1 MIDRQR
7 SPWMRER
14 RESGS
19 RVPRF
24 EVSVT
29 SLDGIVQPHEGDQ
42 KHQSDLTA
50 TTVALVC
57 GHGRVERSAVTAR
70 ARNRRTRSAGRG
82 VQCMITAL
90 VALALR
96 GHASAGGPPPIHLAL
111 PVLTTLA
118 LGRSVLDGTADEE
131 SLGFRARARAELSS
145 VGAACSRSLRR
156 GRRGSG
162 SGEVCGPDRSHD
174 VPVVQSPPA
183 PSVGR
188 PSPVDPVRDRGCPGD
203 AEDESTVRPQVFG
216 RFLRRPT
223 SLPWSGVG
231 PAAPTGG
238 PEPPDLPAGLG
249 PAAGPRR

>member
-29 SLDGIVQPHEGDQ
+29 SLNGIVQPHEGDQ
-42 KHQSDLTA
+42 KHQSALTD

-96 GHASAGGPPPIHLAL
+96 GHASAAGPPPIHLAL

-118 LGRSVLDGTADEE
+118 LGRSVLDGAGGEE
-131 SLGFRARARAELSS
+131 SLGFRARARAALSFLPS
-145 VGAACSRSLRR
+145 ALRVPDLYAVDVADRDPARFAAPIDRTTYLSFNLLPRR
-156 GRRGSG
+156 L
-162 SGEVCGPDRSHD
+162 
-174 VPVVQSPPA
+174 
-183 PSVGR
+183 SVGR
-188 PSPVDPVRDRGCPGD
+188 SLSILYATEGAPAMRKTSPLFGLKFSVD
-203 AEDESTVRPQVFG
+203 F
-216 RFLRRPT
+216 
-223 SLPWSGVG
+223 
-231 PAAPTGG
+231 
-238 PEPPDLPAGLG
+238 
-249 PAAGPRR
+249 